1 MATVSGR
8 VIFDRDRSATI
19 NAGDSGIANVP
30 VVLQNTV
37 TNARLVVLTDANGN
51 YSFIN
56 VPNGDYRIV
65 QSFGTPGGVLTPGD
79 FNNAVVGP
87 VPVGTN
93 PPISFATN
101 PPPGSTN
108 LDSLTPDTLLVTVT
122 GANLTNENFLDG
134 PVIYTPIQN
143 ILDPCVSVS
152 NVNLINVADNG
163 TFGFFPPGTP
173 ANTGAPVEPYPG
185 VTPDFTYVLPDPTKF
200 TPIGGEYTVQNIMT
214 NAMSNEIGAWWR
226 IADHTTG
233 NETGRMMVVN
243 GFNPGAIFFR
253 DVVSVQPNT
262 NYLFSSWILNL
273 FKVTGYPNPELG
285 VRILD
290 QNGNVLYSATLGAQI
305 PVNTN
310 APEWK
315 QIGTVINSQN
325 NTSLTVEFLSEG
337 PEVIGNDYAIDDVS
351 LNEVQVP
358 LFIPVKTIS
367 TPVANVGE
375 TVTYTV
381 TLENTCTSPLTNVFF
396 KDIVPNGLLFVAG
409 SVTVNG
415 VSEESSDPN
424 IGFTIPDIPG
434 GSTATVTFDA
444 VVNAV
449 PTPNPALNTATINYS
464 YTPVEGGIENNFTV
478 DSNTVPLEVRAP
490 AVADISVIKM
500 GSPNPVMSGEIL
512 TYTIDVSNLGPSDAQ
527 NVVLTD
533 IIPPEITGAEFST
546 NGGITFIPWPG
557 SFNIGTLL
565 NQETRTILI
574 RGTVASVAP
583 GFITNTAEVTST
595 TPDPNPSNNTSTSVI
610 EVNESTQEADVGV
623 FKSVGLNPVPAG
635 GMAVFP
641 IRVSNFGPAD
651 AQNVVLTDAI
661 PPEITGA
668 EFSTDGGST
677 FSPWPGSLNIGTL
690 PAGETINVLIRGT
703 VSLSAT
709 GIISNTAEVSSTTP
723 DPNPSNN
730 TSTVDVE
737 VIAPVEADISVVK
750 TASPNPVTPGEV
762 LTYTIV
768 VANAGPNDAQNVV
781 LTDSIPSSIIGPEF
795 STNGGGT
802 FSSWPGSLNIGTLP
816 AGQTRTILI
825 RGTVSP
831 SATGVIANTAIVTSS
846 TPDPNPGNNTST
858 ADVEVIPVVGEADI
872 SVVKTVSPNPV
883 MPGGVI
889 TYTLVVSNAGPNAAE
904 NVVLNDNVS
913 SSIIGPEFSTN
924 GGGTFN
930 PWTGSFN
937 IGTLPVGSSR
947 TILIRGTV
955 SQTATGCINNTAIV
969 TSATPDPNLL
979 NNTSSICVEVEAAV
993 EAADI
998 SVIKTAIPNPVTPGG
1013 VLTYT
1018 LVVSNA
1024 GPNAA
1029 ENVVLT
1035 DNIPSSIIGPEFSV
1049 DGGATFNPWTGSL
1062 SIGTLPAGT
1071 SRTILIR
1078 GTVSSSAA
1086 GTITNTANVISTTPD
1101 PNPSNN
1107 TSTVNTEVAAVPG
1120 EADISV
1126 VKTASPNPVAPGR
1139 VLTYTLIVANAG
1151 PSDAQNVVLT
1161 DNIPSSIIGPEFSIN
1176 GGLTFNPWPGTLSI
1190 GTLPAGTSR
1199 TILIRGTVSS
1209 SATGTITNTADVTS
1223 TTPDPDP
1230 FNNTSTVVT
1239 EVAAVPGEADV
1250 SVVKTASPNPVAPGG
1265 MLNYTIVVSNAGPA
1279 DAQNVVLT
1287 DIIPSS
1293 ITGPEFSIDGGV
1305 TFNPWPGSFNIG
1317 TLPAGSSRTILIR
1330 GTVSTTATGC
1340 INNTA
1345 IVTSTTP
1352 DPNPI
1357 NNVSSICIEI
1367 ETAAQGEADVSVE
1380 KTASPDQVMPG
1391 EVLTYI
1397 ITVSN
1402 EGPSDAENVVL
1413 TDNIPPSIIEPEF
1426 SIDGGVTFDPWPG
1439 TLSIGTLPAE
1449 TSRVIL
1455 IIGTVSL
1462 RAKGCIVNTAKVTST
1477 TPDPNLANNTSSA
1490 CVEVCRCAHK
1500 CDKCDKWFECDECF
1514 ESDESDKCLEC
1525 NECFK
1530 CNRCGKIRK
1539 CSKCGKNKSC
1549 NCIRNGF
1556 S

>member
-87 VPVGTN
+87 IPVGTN

-253 DVVSVQPNT
+253 DVVPVQPNT

-273 FKVTGYPNPELG
+273 FKVVGYPNPELG

-351 LNEVQVP
+351 LNQINIP
-358 LFIPVKTIS
+358 LFTPVKTIS
-367 TPVANVGE
+367 TPIANVGE
-375 TVTYTV
+375 TITYTV
-381 TLENTCTSPLTNVFF
+381 TLENTCTSPLTSVFF

-409 SVTVNG
+409 STTVNG
-415 VSEESSDPN
+415 VSEESFDPN
-424 IGFTIPDIPG
+424 VGFTIPNIPG
-434 GSTATVTFDA
+434 GSTATITFDA

-449 PTPNPALNTATINYS
+449 PTPNPAINTATINYS

-478 DSNTVPLEVRAP
+478 NSNPVPLEVMAP
-490 AVADISVIKM
+490 VVADISVIKT
-500 GSPNPVMSGEIL
+500 GSPNPVMSGQTL

-533 IIPPEITGAEFST
+533 TIPTEITGAEFST
-546 NGGITFIPWPG
+546 NGGVNFNPWLG
-557 SFNIGTLL
+557 SLNIGTLL

-574 RGTVASVAP
+574 RGTVAQVAP
-583 GFITNTAEVTST
+583 GFITNTATVTST

-610 EVNESTQEADVGV
+610 EVNESTPEADIGV

-635 GMAVFP
+635 GMVVYP
-641 IRVSNFGPAD
+641 ITVSNFGPAD

-661 PPEITGA
+661 PPEITGV
-668 EFSTDGGST
+668 EFSIDGGST
-677 FSPWPGSLNIGTL
+677 FSPWPGSLDIGTL
-690 PAGETINVLIRGT
+690 PAGETRTILIRGI

-709 GIISNTAEVSSTTP
+709 GIISNTVEVSSTTP

-802 FSSWPGSLNIGTLP
+802 FSSWPGSLNIGTLA

-831 SATGVIANTAIVTSS
+831 SAIGVIANTAIVTSS

-858 ADVEVIPVVGEADI
+858 VDVEVIPVVGEADI
-872 SVVKTVSPNPV
+872 SVVKTASPNPV
-883 MPGGVI
+883 MPGGVL
-889 TYTLVVSNAGPNAAE
+889 TYTLIVSNAGPNAAE

-924 GGGTFN
+924 GGVTFN

-937 IGTLPVGSSR
+937 IGTLPAGSSR

-955 SQTATGCINNTAIV
+955 SPTATGCINNTAIV
-969 TSATPDPNLL
+969 TSTTPDPNLL
-979 NNTSSICVEVEAAV
+979 NNVSSICIEIAPQAEADVSVE
-993 EAADI
+993 
-998 SVIKTAIPNPVTPGG
+998 KTASPNPVAPGG

-1018 LVVSNA
+1018 IIVSNA
-1024 GPNAA
+1024 GPSNA

-1035 DNIPSSIIGPEFSV
+1035 DSIPSSIIGAEFSIN
-1049 DGGATFNPWTGSL
+1049 GGVTFNPWTGSL
-1062 SIGTLPAGT
+1062 SLGTLPVGA

-1078 GTVSSSAA
+1078 GTVS
-1086 GTITNTANVISTTPD
+1086 
-1101 PNPSNN
+1101 
-1107 TSTVNTEVAAVPG
+1107 
-1120 EADISV
+1120 
-1126 VKTASPNPVAPGR
+1126 
-1139 VLTYTLIVANAG
+1139 
-1151 PSDAQNVVLT
+1151 Q
-1161 DNIPSSIIGPEFSIN
+1161 
-1176 GGLTFNPWPGTLSI
+1176 
-1190 GTLPAGTSR
+1190 
-1199 TILIRGTVSS
+1199 
-1209 SATGTITNTADVTS
+1209 SATGTITNTANVTS

-1239 EVAAVPGEADV
+1239 EVTQVPGEADV
-1250 SVVKTASPNPVAPGG
+1250 SVVKTARPNPVAPGEV
-1265 MLNYTIVVSNAGPA
+1265 LTYTLVVANAGPN
-1279 DAQNVVLT
+1279 DAQNVIVN
-1287 DIIPSS
+1287 DNVSSS
-1293 ITGPEFSIDGGV
+1293 IVGPEFSIDGGV
-1305 TFNPWPGSFNIG
+1305 IFNPWPGSIDIG
-1317 TLPAGSSRTILIR
+1317 TLAAGASRTILIR

-1345 IVTSTTP
+1345 IVISTTP
-1352 DPNPI
+1352 DPNLL
-1357 NNVSSICIEI
+1357 NNVSSVCVEVVPQ
-1367 ETAAQGEADVSVE
+1367 AEADVSVE

-1477 TPDPNLANNTSSA
+1477 TPDPNPSNNTSSA

-1514 ESDESDKCLEC
+1514 ESDESDKCLQC

-1539 CSKCGKNKSC
+1539 CSKCGENKSC

>member
-1 MATVSGR
+1 MATISGR

-30 VVLQNTV
+30 VVLQNTT
-37 TNARLVVLTDANGN
+37 TNVRLVVLTDANGN

-65 QSFGTPGGVLTPGD
+65 QSFGTSGGVSTPGD

-93 PPISFATN
+93 PPISSATN

-122 GANLTNENFLDG
+122 GTNLTNENFLDG

-214 NAMSNEIGAWWR
+214 DAMSNEIGAWWR

-273 FKVTGYPNPELG
+273 FKVVGYPNPELG

-337 PEVIGNDYAIDDVS
+337 PEVIGNDYAIDDVA
-351 LNEVQVP
+351 LNQINIP

-367 TPVANVGE
+367 TPIANVGE

-396 KDIVPNGLLFVAG
+396 KDNVPNGLLFVAG

-434 GSTATVTFDA
+434 GSTATITFDA
-444 VVNAV
+444 IVSTV

-490 AVADISVIKM
+490 AVADISVIKT
-500 GSPNPVMSGEIL
+500 GSPNPVMSGETL

-533 IIPPEITGAEFST
+533 TIPPEITGAEFST
-546 NGGITFIPWPG
+546 NGGATFSPWPG

-574 RGTVASVAP
+574 RGTVAPVAP
-583 GFITNTAEVTST
+583 GFITNTATVTST

-635 GMAVFP
+635 GMVVYP
-641 IRVSNFGPAD
+641 ITVSNFGPAD

-690 PAGETINVLIRGT
+690 PAGETINILIRGT
-703 VSLSAT
+703 VSPSAT

-737 VIAPVEADISVVK
+737 IIAPVEADISVVK

-762 LTYTIV
+762 LTYTLV
-768 VANAGPNDAQNVV
+768 VSNAGPNDAENVV
-781 LTDSIPSSIIGPEF
+781 LTDNIPPSIIGPEF
-795 STNGGGT
+795 SVDGGAT
-802 FSSWPGSLNIGTLP
+802 FNLWTGSLSLGTLP
-816 AGQTRTILI
+816 AGTSRTILI

-831 SATGVIANTAIVTSS
+831 SATGVIANTATVTSS
-846 TPDPNPGNNTST
+846 TSDPNPGNNTST
-858 ADVEVIPVVGEADI
+858 VDVEVIPVVGEADI
-872 SVVKTVSPNPV
+872 SVVKTASPNPV
-883 MPGGVI
+883 TPGEVV
-889 TYTLVVSNAGPNAAE
+889 TFTLVVSNAGPNDAQD
-904 NVVLNDNVS
+904 VIVSDNVS
-913 SSIIGPEFSTN
+913 PSIIGPEFSVN
-924 GGGTFN
+924 GGVTFN
-930 PWTGSFN
+930 PWPGAID
-937 IGTLPVGSSR
+937 IGTLAAGTSR

-955 SQTATGCINNTAIV
+955 SETATGCINNTAIV
-969 TSATPDPNLL
+969 ASTTPDPNLF
-979 NNTSSICVEVEAAV
+979 NNTSSICLEVEAPVA
-993 EAADI
+993 EADI
-998 SVIKTAIPNPVTPGG
+998 SVIKIESPNPVTPGG

-1024 GPNAA
+1024 GPNNA

-1035 DNIPSSIIGPEFSV
+1035 DNIPPSIIGPEFSV
-1049 DGGATFNPWTGSL
+1049 DGGVTFNPWTGSL
-1062 SIGTLPAGT
+1062 NLGTLLAGT

-1078 GTVSSSAA
+1078 GTVSQSAT
-1086 GTITNTANVISTTPD
+1086 GIITNTANVTSTTPD

-1107 TSTVNTEVAAVPG
+1107 TSTVNTEVTQVQVA
-1120 EADISV
+1120 ADISV
-1126 VKTASPNPVAPGR
+1126 VKTASPNPVMPGELLTYTLVVSNAGPDEAENVIVNDNVSSNIIGPEFSVNGGVTFNPWPGSFNIGTLLAGTSRTILIRGTVSPSATGCINNTAIVTSTTPDPNPLNNVSSICVEIAPQAEADVSVVKTASPNPVAPGE
-1139 VLTYTLIVANAG
+1139 VLTYTIVVANAG

-1161 DNIPSSIIGPEFSIN
+1161 DSIPPSIIGPEFSVD

-1199 TILIRGTVSS
+1199 TVLIRGTVSS
-1209 SATGTITNTADVTS
+1209 TATGTITNTANVTS

-1239 EVAAVPGEADV
+1239 EVTQVPGEADV
-1250 SVVKTASPNPVAPGG
+1250 SVVKTASSNPV
-1265 MLNYTIVVSNAGPA
+1265 V
-1279 DAQNVVLT
+1279 
-1287 DIIPSS
+1287 
-1293 ITGPEFSIDGGV
+1293 
-1305 TFNPWPGSFNIG
+1305 
-1317 TLPAGSSRTILIR
+1317 
-1330 GTVSTTATGC
+1330 
-1340 INNTA
+1340 
-1345 IVTSTTP
+1345 
-1352 DPNPI
+1352 
-1357 NNVSSICIEI
+1357 
-1367 ETAAQGEADVSVE
+1367 
-1380 KTASPDQVMPG
+1380 PG
-1391 EVLTYI
+1391 EVLTYTLVVANAGPNAAQNVI
-1397 ITVSN
+1397 VNDNVS
-1402 EGPSDAENVVL
+1402 S
-1413 TDNIPPSIIEPEF
+1413 SII
-1426 SIDGGVTFDPWPG
+1426 
-1439 TLSIGTLPAE
+1439 
-1449 TSRVIL
+1449 
-1455 IIGTVSL
+1455 
-1462 RAKGCIVNTAKVTST
+1462 
-1477 TPDPNLANNTSSA
+1477 
-1490 CVEVCRCAHK
+1490 
-1500 CDKCDKWFECDECF
+1500 
-1514 ESDESDKCLEC
+1514 
-1525 NECFK
+1525 
-1530 CNRCGKIRK
+1530 
-1539 CSKCGKNKSC
+1539 
-1549 NCIRNGF
+1549 
-1556 S
+1556 